1 MPLNALMKWLEGKG
15 TGPERKN
22 KGTEGSS
29 LADTAHRKLKVLD
42 DLKYKSDDELKKYLK
57 NGTPN
62 ERDAAR
68 AILQTRK

>member
-1 MPLNALMKWLEGKG
+1 MPLNALMKWLEGKA
-15 TGPERKN
+15 
-22 KGTEGSS
+22 KGGSS
-29 LADTAHRKLKVLD
+29 LADTAHRKVKTLD